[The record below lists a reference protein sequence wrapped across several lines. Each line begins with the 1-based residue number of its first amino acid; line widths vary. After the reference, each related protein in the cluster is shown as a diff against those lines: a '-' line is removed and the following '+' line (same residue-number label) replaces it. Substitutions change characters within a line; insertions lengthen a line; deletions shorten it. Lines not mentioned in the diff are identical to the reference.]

1 MTKQYYYKNEACR
14 AASSFDDD
22 CICWHDV
29 GTGPVAPADQP
40 QLTVRTKHD
49 ISHGGEA
56 AIDRSYNWL
65 PIDANTPRGVKLQ
78 LINKRYGV
86 ATYGQIFSDNCFWTH
101 FCPLPTFKKE

>member
-1 MTKQYYYKNEACR
+1 MKLTADG
-14 AASSFDDD
+14 AAAVCTDY
-22 CICWHDV
+22 H
-29 GTGPVAPADQP
+29 
-40 QLTVRTKHD
+40 
-49 ISHGGEA
+49 
-56 AIDRSYNWL
+56 WL

>member
-1 MTKQYYYKNEACR
+1 MKYYERDPNCKAK
-14 AASSFDDD
+14 SGFDDD
-22 CICWHDV
+22 CTCWRE
-29 GTGPVAPADQP
+29 GPPDHGRLA
-40 QLTVRTKHD
+40 VRHD

-101 FCPLPTFKKE
+101 YAPLPTFRKE